1 MSIFPAFVQPENK
14 TEQIE
19 LPMLKEYA
27 YDFDTNE
34 LKLRDGKNYLVE
46 GNEALKIWIFK
57 AIVTARYKYIAY
69 SEQFGTEIFEVIGT
83 TLSSEAKKAEVRR
96 YIIETLMVNPYILSI
111 ERIELS
117 QIKDNLDIEVFVK
130 SIYEDKVVN
139 VRCLIE
145 IA

>member
-139 VRCLIE
+139 VHCLIE